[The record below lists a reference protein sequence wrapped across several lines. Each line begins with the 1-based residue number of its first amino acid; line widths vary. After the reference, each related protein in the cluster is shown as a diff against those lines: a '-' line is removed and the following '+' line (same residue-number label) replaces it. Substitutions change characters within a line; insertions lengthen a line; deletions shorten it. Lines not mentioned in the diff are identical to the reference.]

1 VADDRP
7 GITPADDPYE
17 FDWPDD
23 AKDARAAERAAA
35 AAKVEVKPAPL
46 LLTALV
52 IGIGMVLVFILP
64 VSIVAGAI
72 TFWIAMA
79 APVVLGGLVLGL
91 LPAVLLE
98 RVSRGW
104 RRGLPEIAFVAV
116 GFLVGFGWTWLAVA
130 AFDGASAFGIRAA
143 VFMGTAVAAGYLAA
157 RQWTDAFRL
166 YPRYVYTLAGLIGLL
181 TLASIVNFILFN
193 VG

>member
-1 VADDRP
+1 MAEDRP

-23 AKDARAAERAAA
+23 AKEARAAEREEAVQKAA
-35 AAKVEVKPAPL
+35 VKPAPL

-52 IGIGMVLVFILP
+52 IGIGMVLAFILP
-64 VSIVAGAI
+64 VSIVAGAL
-72 TFWIAMA
+72 TFWISMA
-79 APVVLGGLVLGL
+79 APVVLGGLVFGL

-104 RRGLPEIAFVAV
+104 RRGVPEFAFIAV
-116 GFLVGFGWTWLAVA
+116 GFLVGFGWTWFAVA
-130 AFDGASAFGIRAA
+130 FFDGGSEFGIRAA

-181 TLASIVNFILFN
+181 TVVSVVNYVLFIA
-193 VG
+193 G

>member
-1 VADDRP
+1 MADDRP

-23 AKDARAAERAAA
+23 AKEARAAEREQAIHKAA
-35 AAKVEVKPAPL
+35 VQPAPV
-46 LLTALV
+46 LLTAIV

-64 VSIVAGAI
+64 VSIVAGAL

-79 APVVLGGLVLGL
+79 APVVLGGLVFGL

-104 RRGLPEIAFVAV
+104 RRGFPEVAFIAV
-116 GFLVGFGWTWLAVA
+116 GFLVGFGWTWLAVEF
-130 AFDGASAFGIRAA
+130 FDGTSAFGIRAA

-157 RQWTDAFRL
+157 RQWTDALRRS
-166 YPRYVYTLAGLIGLL
+166 PRAVYTLAGLIGLL
-181 TLASIVNFILFN
+181 TVVSIVNYVLFIA
-193 VG
+193 G